1 MLRQVRRSVGRCAAK
16 YSYLAVQ
23 ALAVQRLRIA
33 IRRENYSDA
42 TRAKSRVCLTAGGN
56 CDGGGGGGGV
66 GGGGGSGV
74 EGGGGGVGRGGGGD
88 GLTGEV
94 MHLRR
99 QKPPAD
105 AHELLCIEHGKR

>member
-1 MLRQVRRSVGRCAAK
+1 MLRQVRRSVERCAAK

-42 TRAKSRVCLTAGGN
+42 TRAKSRVCLAAGGN
-56 CDGGGGGGGV
+56 CDGGGGGGV
-66 GGGGGSGV
+66 GGGGGGGV
-74 EGGGGGVGRGGGGD
+74 EGGGGGD
-88 GLTGEV
+88 GQTGEA
-94 MHLRR
+94 MHRRR

>member
-1 MLRQVRRSVGRCAAK
+1 MFRQVRRSVERYAAK
-16 YSYLAVQ
+16 CSYLAVQ

-66 GGGGGSGV
+66 CGGGV
-74 EGGGGGVGRGGGGD
+74 EGGGGGGVGRGGGGD
-88 GLTGEV
+88 GQTGEV
-94 MHLRR
+94 MHRRR

-105 AHELLCIEHGKR
+105 AHELLCIQHDKR